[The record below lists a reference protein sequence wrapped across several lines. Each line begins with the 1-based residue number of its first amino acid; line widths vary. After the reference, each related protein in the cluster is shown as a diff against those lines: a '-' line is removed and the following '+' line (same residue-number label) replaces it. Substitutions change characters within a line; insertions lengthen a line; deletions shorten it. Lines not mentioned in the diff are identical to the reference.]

1 MAKIRIAVNH
11 LCNDMII
18 GEDVYN
24 KSGVVLVAQGSIVTD
39 EVISLLSRH
48 LIDSVAIEYQAAADE
63 PQQAENAQPLVD
75 EKQYQEFQEHFSV
88 AENMLSD
95 NLKKFENKR
104 YILTTKKMN
113 YQIVKKFALELR
125 PIELNV
131 IMNNEGEGIYLYDSS
146 NPIKNNE
153 HISKIDLLSY
163 KYKIHSLLAILNKIG
178 IYSLFCLFIRR
189 IIKRK

>member
-1 MAKIRIAVNH
+1 MYFLAYSILVE
-11 LCNDMII
+11 I
-18 GEDVYN
+18 GI
-24 KSGVVLVAQGSIVTD
+24 QI
-39 EVISLLSRH
+39 
-48 LIDSVAIEYQAAADE
+48 
-63 PQQAENAQPLVD
+63 
-75 EKQYQEFQEHFSV
+75 
-88 AENMLSD
+88 
-95 NLKKFENKR
+95 
-104 YILTTKKMN
+104 KMN

-163 KYKIHSLLAILNKIG
+163 KYKINSLLAILNKIG